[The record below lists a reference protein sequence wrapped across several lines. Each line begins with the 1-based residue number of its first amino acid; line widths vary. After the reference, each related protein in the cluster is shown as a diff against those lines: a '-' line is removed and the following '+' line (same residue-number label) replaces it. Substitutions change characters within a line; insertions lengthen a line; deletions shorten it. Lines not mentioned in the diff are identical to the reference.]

1 MVYETGVDKLVVQHN
16 TSVECL
22 GKVPK
27 EKPVKS
33 SPIKSSPTT
42 SESKSRSSLGTS
54 KLHNLFTRRST
65 SFKKTNTEIE
75 AYSENFEAELK
86 SANGQ
91 PAYCNAPLYKRKRS
105 DSSSGSEPLRKR
117 NSGLGNY
124 VRKIGYRFSVCFGSP
139 MVYEDETSQ
148 DSPTSKNNECI
159 LARMPAN
166 FRDETHSPA
175 EWELEDKAFLI
186 EEQQSPNGRLEILS
200 PRSYGPYSPHSN
212 CKSCNSGDTG
222 DHMSSFASINRA
234 HGQKRDWEDAF
245 CADNEFSDDE
255 SMDGDSDWEAEQQIS
270 KRECLRPEQRPLS
283 FSASRRQILTKFFR
297 NRKAKKAYN
306 SIY

>member
-1 MVYETGVDKLVVQHN
+1 MVYETGVDKLVIQHN
-16 TSVECL
+16 TSVECS

-33 SPIKSSPTT
+33 SPIKSFPTT

-54 KLHNLFTRRST
+54 KIHNLFTRRST

-75 AYSENFEAELK
+75 AYSESFEAVLK

-91 PAYCNAPLYKRKRS
+91 PAYCNVPLYKRKRS

-117 NSGLGNY
+117 NSGLGDY
-124 VRKIGYRFSVCFGSP
+124 VRKIGHRFSVCFGSP
-139 MVYEDETSQ
+139 MVHDDETSQ
-148 DSPTSKNNECI
+148 DSPTSKNNECT
-159 LARMPAN
+159 LARMPAH
-166 FRDETHSPA
+166 FKDQTHSPA
-175 EWELEDKAFLI
+175 AWELEDEDFLI

-200 PRSYGPYSPHSN
+200 PRSYGPCCSHSN
-212 CKSCNSGDTG
+212 CKSGNSG

-270 KRECLRPEQRPLS
+270 KRQCLRPEQKLSS
-283 FSASRRQILTKFFR
+283 FSASRRQILAKFFI

-306 SIY
+306 SIL